1 MVATPTL
8 HHLHVLTL
16 LLISSS
22 IHASS
27 ANTTIVVPCLPDQA
41 SALLH
46 LKRSFTHA
54 NLPSWRDGEDCCHW
68 EGVACDTA
76 SGTIISLNLSV
87 IDATIR
93 RVDPALLNLTS
104 LKSLS
109 LSTTRISEGLSS
121 LSKLP
126 SLSSLE
132 LHGLSSWDPVGPEL
146 SSVGD
151 IRLLTS
157 LRLED
162 YDFSRS
168 QPSWIG
174 NLTGLAYLRMMSC
187 SFTEPVP
194 DQIGTL
200 AKLTLLNF
208 ENCNYT
214 GQPVP
219 SWIGNLTRLTKLGIQ
234 GCRHPGSIPS
244 AIANLTWLEVI
255 RLGNN
260 SLVGEILTTI

>member
-1 MVATPTL
+1 MVATPIL
-8 HHLHVLTL
+8 HHLHILTL
-16 LLISSS
+16 LLICSCSM
-22 IHASS
+22 HAS
-27 ANTTIVVPCLPDQA
+27 ANTTNSTVPCLPDQA

-46 LKRSFTHA
+46 LKHSFTHA
-54 NLPSWRDGEDCCHW
+54 NLQSWRDGEDCCHW
-68 EGVACDTA
+68 EGVACDAA
-76 SGTIISLNLSV
+76 SGRVISLNLSSIV
-87 IDATIR
+87 AVIR

-109 LSTTRISEGLSS
+109 LTTTRISEGLSS

-132 LHGLSSWDPVGPEL
+132 LHGSSSWDPVGPEL

-151 IRLLTS
+151 IRQLTS
-157 LRLED
+157 LRLER

-174 NLTGLAYLRMMSC
+174 NLTGLVYLRMKSC
-187 SFTEPVP
+187 SFTGTVP

-200 AKLTLLNF
+200 AKLTLLDF

-219 SWIGNLTRLTKLGIQ
+219 SWIGNLNRLTTLSIQ
-234 GCRHPGSIPS
+234 GCRHSGSIPS
-244 AIANLTWLEVI
+244 AIANLTRLEVL

-260 SLVGEILTTI
+260 SLVG